1 MHAMSL
7 YAMSTIALEPE
18 PVLIKPKKRPSKRS
32 VEKTVETEPV
42 SPVMSEPAPEPN
54 MDIVEEKVYA
64 ISQCTKEKMEEQ
76 ARYIETL
83 SGENVEN
90 EVYDVLYVGWCFKNL
105 KAKVE
110 ALSECVKEK
119 IEQQTLCIKEIVEVG
134 KVISDDHCWRLSHIR
149 MELRNEYNE
158 TSKELSSKFRFDAIS
173 ECIKDKI
180 EEQTQCIETLGELY
194 KVMEHTYSYENGES
208 SFSETESHNEL
219 NEYFEDIL
227 TCDFDNRFLL
237 EKRETNLEL
246 CTTVLSNL
254 RRIRR
259 VYLSEI
265 AKVTFYS
272 KYFR

>member
-1 MHAMSL
+1 
-7 YAMSTIALEPE
+7 MSTIALEPE

-42 SPVMSEPAPEPN
+42 SPVMSEPQPN

-110 ALSECVKEK
+110 ALSECVEEK
-119 IEQQTLCIKEIVEVG
+119 IDQQTLCIKEIAEVG
-134 KVISDDHCWRLSHIR
+134 KVISDDHCWRLSHIH
-149 MELRNEYNE
+149 MELCNEYNE
-158 TSKELSSKFRFDAIS
+158 TWKELSSKSRFDAIS

-180 EEQTQCIETLGELY
+180 EEQTQCIETLAELY
-194 KVMEHTYSYENGES
+194 KVMEHTYSCENGES

-219 NEYFEDIL
+219 NEYLEDIL
-227 TCDFDNRFLL
+227 TCVIHKRFFL
-237 EKRETNLEL
+237 EKCETNLEL

-265 AKVTFYS
+265 TKAKMTRYL